1 MKAEGQAVNAGVR
14 AVLSCVGG
22 WWGTGG
28 GGSSRQAVVARIKAV
43 EEEERD
49 VLEAPAEEQ
58 SVTLS
63 LFSRTWGIK
72 TES

>member
-1 MKAEGQAVNAGVR
+1 MGDG
-14 AVLSCVGG
+14 GG
-22 WWGTGG
+22 W
-28 GGSSRQAVVARIKAV
+28 SSRQAVVARIKAA